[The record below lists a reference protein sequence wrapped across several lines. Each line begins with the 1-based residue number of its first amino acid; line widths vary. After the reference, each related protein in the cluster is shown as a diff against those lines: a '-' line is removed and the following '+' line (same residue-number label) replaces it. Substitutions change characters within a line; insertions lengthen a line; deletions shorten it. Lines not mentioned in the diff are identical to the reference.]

1 MVFAL
6 NDYLQMEMCIRNQ
19 FKGEV
24 RVPEYV

>member
-19 FKGEV
+19 CKLAVGV
-24 RVPEYV
+24 REYV